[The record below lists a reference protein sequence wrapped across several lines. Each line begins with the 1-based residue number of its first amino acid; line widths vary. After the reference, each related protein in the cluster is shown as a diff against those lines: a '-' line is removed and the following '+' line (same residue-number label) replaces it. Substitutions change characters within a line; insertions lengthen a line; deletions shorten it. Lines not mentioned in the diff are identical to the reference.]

1 MSGKEIV
8 SAERLHLV
16 RVHEPLRR
24 KDRRHA
30 HRLQPP
36 GAEYAHTQLGA
47 VRYSLDGGATW
58 TNIRSSADLWD
69 ASMTPDVVALSD
81 SQDFSLVRVEVSQA
95 APTQPYS
102 TGVNIYDIF
111 VTASLSS

>member
-1 MSGKEIV
+1 VSGKQIV

-24 KDRRHA
+24 KDRCHA
-30 HRLQPP
+30 TVYSRQVPNTLTPS
-36 GAEYAHTQLGA
+36 LGA

-69 ASMTPDVVALSD
+69 ASMTPDVVVLSD